1 MSILTL
7 LGFDSL
13 NQVELITYVEGKFDV
28 RFGDHEAINLKNP
41 YELILLTYQYYSE
54 KRNVG
59 QIQVIEKNDGQKE
72 VANFA
77 KYERRKVIRS

>member
-1 MSILTL
+1 M
-7 LGFDSL
+7 
-13 NQVELITYVEGKFDV
+13 

-77 KYERRKVIRS
+77 KYERRKIIRS

>member
-1 MSILTL
+1 
-7 LGFDSL
+7 
-13 NQVELITYVEGKFDV
+13 V

-77 KYERRKVIRS
+77 KYERRKIIRS